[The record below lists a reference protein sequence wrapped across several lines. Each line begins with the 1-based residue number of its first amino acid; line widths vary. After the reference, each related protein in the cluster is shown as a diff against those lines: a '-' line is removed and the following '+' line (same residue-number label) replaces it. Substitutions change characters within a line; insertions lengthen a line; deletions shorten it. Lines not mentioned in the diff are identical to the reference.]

1 MLGEDNS
8 RKDQLEPKEL
18 VPHTAVG
25 LLGWAHV
32 YKDQHAK
39 DQSSSYLL
47 VYSQPLS
54 GLLQPDDAVEVVTIR
69 MQGVLGR
76 HCLFEWGNWRG

>member
-1 MLGEDNS
+1 MLGEDVR
-8 RKDQLEPKEL
+8 RKDQLEPKDL
-18 VPHTAVG
+18 VPHSAVG

-39 DQSSSYLL
+39 DQSSSYLI

-54 GLLQPDDAVEVVTIR
+54 GPPQPDDAVEVVTLR

-76 HCLFEWGNWRG
+76 HCLSEWGNWRG